1 MTQNPNSFTF
11 EAQQFYRPP
20 WHFFFPLALL
30 KHAIPLVFV
39 AQQHTKMLMHELQAR
54 NARVL
59 QEEKKQKTLGASNY
73 FLSDVDPAFGLRIFT
88 LSDQVLRLLSV
99 KCNQL
104 KAA

>member
-1 MTQNPNSFTF
+1 M
-11 EAQQFYRPP
+11 A
-20 WHFFFPLALL
+20 FFFPLALL

-39 AQQHTKMLMHELQAR
+39 ALQHTKMLVHELQAR
-54 NARVL
+54 NTRVL
-59 QEEKKQKTLGASNY
+59 QEGKKTEDKTLGASNY
-73 FLSDVDPAFGLRIFT
+73 FLSDVDPAFRLRIST